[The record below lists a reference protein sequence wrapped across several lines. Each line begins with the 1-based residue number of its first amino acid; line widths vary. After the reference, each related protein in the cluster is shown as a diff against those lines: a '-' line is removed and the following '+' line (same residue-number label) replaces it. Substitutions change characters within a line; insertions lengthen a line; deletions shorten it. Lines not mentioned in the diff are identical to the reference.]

1 MPDNR
6 ATETED
12 KLILLSMIDGLG
24 GCTREQL
31 MRFALEA
38 DLMAQFRFLLAL
50 GDLLEDGLVREAET
64 EEHVMVLTPEGR
76 ETLRLFGEKIR
87 PSAAQRLSENVP
99 RWRTRFRDERQLPAE
114 WSETEGGFA
123 VTLRALEG
131 GEELLRIDLRAET
144 RRQAQRFCEQ
154 WPQEAAEI
162 YGTLIRRLSDTKKEE
177 EES

>member
-38 DLMAQFRFLLAL
+38 DRMAQFRFLLAL
-50 GDLLEDGLVREAET
+50 GDLLEDSLVREAET
-64 EEHVMVLTPEGR
+64 EERVMVLTPEGR
-76 ETLRLFGEKIR
+76 ETLRLFGETIR
-87 PSAAQRLSENVP
+87 PSAAQRIRDNVP

-114 WSETEGGFA
+114 WQRTQDGFC

-131 GEELLRIDLRAET
+131 GEELLCISLRAET
-144 RRQAQRFCEQ
+144 REQAQRFCARC
-154 WPQEAAEI
+154 PQEAAEI
-162 YGTLIRRLSDTKKEE
+162 YGTLIRRLSDVKEE
-177 EES
+177 ENR